1 MIKKIS
7 TAPEASSSSSSL
19 KDDMDEEEEKDE
31 ANILDSDVNR
41 DRSLTEGKKTLL

>member
-1 MIKKIS
+1 MVKKIS

-19 KDDMDEEEEKDE
+19 KDEMDEEEKDE

-41 DRSLTEGKKTLL
+41 DRSLTEGKKTFLQ